1 VRQRIVSV
9 AMKVTVVAVILFAL
23 PLAGAVYLFFLS
35 DERAELE
42 RAAVVAAASVGPNY
56 VEGEPTKLPDTE
68 TDISLGLYK
77 PDGRLA
83 AGQGPTY
90 GGPQVAQ
97 SLRGEP
103 VQGNAPGQLV
113 ATIPVYS
120 GEQVIAVIRVGT
132 PLWALWSRVLATW
145 AAMVG
150 LAAVA
155 VASAVIV
162 ARRQARLLAT
172 PLQSV
177 ASAAQ
182 ALGEGDFSARAHGSD
197 VPEINQ
203 TAEALNVTAQRL
215 GTLLA
220 RERSFTANASHQLR
234 TPLTALRLE
243 LEAALDDPSADL
255 RPAFELADQL
265 ERTIE
270 DLLLLARGT
279 GPAAGASG
287 PIDAQFDALRQRWS
301 MPAAAAGRD
310 LQVTTEPD
318 LPRVFASAAVVGQVL
333 DVLVDNAL
341 RHGTGT
347 VWVNVRD
354 AGGAVAV
361 DVADDG
367 SGLSGGT
374 LDIFER
380 GVSGRSVGGDGSG
393 TARAAGHGI
402 GLALARE
409 LAQSQ
414 GGRLLLTRTT
424 PHTVFTLLVP
434 AAEAAEA

>member
-1 VRQRIVSV
+1 MRQRIVSV
-9 AMKVTVVAVILFAL
+9 AMKVTAVAIVLFAL
-23 PLAGAVYLFFLS
+23 PLAVAVYLFFLS

-42 RAAVVAAASVGPNY
+42 RAAVVAAVSVGPNY
-56 VEGEPTKLPDTE
+56 VEGEPTRLPDTE

-77 PDGRLA
+77 PNGRLA
-83 AGQGPTY
+83 AGQGPAV
-90 GGPQVAQ
+90 GGAQVAQ
-97 SLRGEP
+97 SQRGEP
-103 VQGNAPGQLV
+103 VQGNAPGQIV

-120 GEQVIAVIRVGT
+120 GEQVIAVIRVAT
-132 PLWALWSRVLATW
+132 PLWALWSRVLAAW

-182 ALGEGDFSARAHGSD
+182 SLGEGDFSARAQGSD
-197 VPEINQ
+197 VPEIDQ
-203 TAEALNVTAQRL
+203 TAEAINVTAQRL
-215 GTLLA
+215 GTLLE

-243 LEAALDDPSADL
+243 LEAALGDRTVDL
-255 RPAFELADQL
+255 RPAFELADEL

-270 DLLLLARGT
+270 DLMLLARGA
-279 GPAAGASG
+279 GPAAAASG
-287 PIDAQFDALRQRWS
+287 PVDAQFDPLRQRWTAS
-301 MPAAAAGRD
+301 AVASGRV
-310 LQVTTEPD
+310 LQVTSEPD
-318 LPRVFASAAVVGQVL
+318 LPPVFASAAVVGQVL

-347 VWVNVRD
+347 IRVHARD
-354 AGGAVAV
+354 AGGAVAI
-361 DVADDG
+361 DVGDDG
-367 SGLSGGT
+367 NKLSGGT

-380 GVSGRSVGGDGSG
+380 GVSGRTSQDGPRD
-393 TARAAGHGI
+393 TRVAGHGI

-424 PHTVFTLLVP
+424 PATVFTLLLP
-434 AAEAAEA
+434 AADS

>member
-9 AMKVTVVAVILFAL
+9 AMKVTAVVIILFAL
-23 PLAGAVYLFFLS
+23 PLAAAAYLFFLS

-56 VEGEPTKLPDTE
+56 VEGEPTKLPDSE
-68 TDISLGLYK
+68 TDISLGLYQ
-77 PDGRLA
+77 PDGHLA
-83 AGQGPTY
+83 AGQGPAD
-90 GGPQVAQ
+90 GGLQVAQ
-97 SLRGEP
+97 SQLGRP
-103 VQGNAPGQLV
+103 VQGSSSGEIV
-113 ATIPVYS
+113 ETIPVYS
-120 GEQVIAVIRVGT
+120 GEQVIAVIRAAT

-145 AAMVG
+145 AGMVG
-150 LAAVA
+150 LAAIA

-182 ALGEGDFSARAHGSD
+182 SLGEGDFSARAQGSD

-203 TAEALNVTAQRL
+203 TAQALNVTAQRL
-215 GTLLA
+215 GALLE

-243 LEAALDDPSADL
+243 LEAALDDPTADL
-255 RPAFELADQL
+255 RPAFGLADEL

-270 DLLLLARGT
+270 DLLLLARGA
-279 GPAAGASG
+279 GPTAEASG
-287 PIDAQFDALRQRWS
+287 PVDGQFDALRQRWS
-301 MPAAAAGRD
+301 AATAAAGR
-310 LQVTTEPD
+310 LLLVAREPD
-318 LPRVFASAAVVGQVL
+318 LPPVFASAAVVGQVL

-347 VWVNVRD
+347 IRVNARD
-354 AGGAVAV
+354 AGGAVAI
-361 DVADDG
+361 DVEDQG
-367 SGLSGGT
+367 SGLSAGT

-380 GVSGRSVGGDGSG
+380 GVSGRGGHPSGSA
-393 TARAAGHGI
+393 TTPAAGHGI

-424 PHTVFTLLVP
+424 PATVFTLLIP
-434 AAEAAEA
+434 AAGEQ